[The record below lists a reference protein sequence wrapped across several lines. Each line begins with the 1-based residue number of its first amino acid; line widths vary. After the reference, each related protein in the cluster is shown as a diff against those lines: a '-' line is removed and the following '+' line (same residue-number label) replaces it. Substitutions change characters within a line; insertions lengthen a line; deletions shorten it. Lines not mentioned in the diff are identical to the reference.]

1 MEIWK
6 ADFCQSGL
14 KRQVVLVS
22 KVICMCMCVQ
32 ETRAPTT
39 RVHAIHLKHAP
50 KTQTKCI
57 HTHTCTLYT
66 LTRVHCTHSHVYT
79 VHTHTC
85 TLYTLTH
92 VHCNT
97 LTHVHCNTL
106 THVHCN
112 TQACPFHASPNY
124 TQEKHLQCLY
134 WINSPSSRWPAW
146 PPGWGRGRIPECHRG
161 AASSPTATAA
171 SPVSSACMVGNGG
184 CKHSEILLGKK
195 IFMVKLYQCVWVCL
209 CVCVCDGG
217 GHMCVVGGGACV
229 YHCVW
234 GVCVWVWVQAWLYLC

>member
-66 LTRVHCTHSHVYT
+66 LT
-79 VHTHTC
+79 
-85 TLYTLTH
+85 H

-97 LTHVHCNTL
+97 LTHVHCTHSHMY
-106 THVHCN
+106 TVTHSHMYTVTHSHMYTVTHRHVH
-112 TQACPFHASPNY
+112 SM
-124 TQEKHLQCLY
+124 HLQTTHKKSTCSVCTESTHLHQDGQHGPQDEEGEESQ
-134 WINSPSSRWPAW
+134 NATTARLLHQQPLQPVQFLLRVRWVT
-146 PPGWGRGRIPECHRG
+146 E
-161 AASSPTATAA
+161 AAST
-171 SPVSSACMVGNGG
+171 VKSS
-184 CKHSEILLGKK
+184 
-195 IFMVKLYQCVWVCL
+195 
-209 CVCVCDGG
+209 
-217 GHMCVVGGGACV
+217 
-229 YHCVW
+229 
-234 GVCVWVWVQAWLYLC
+234 